1 MSQLY
6 SHIRK
11 QLTVSLD
18 EHEASSMAFILLE
31 DVYGLSRT
39 DVLMGRD
46 DLLKKEEKDNINEMV
61 QRILNHEPIQYV
73 TGKALFDGMTI
84 KVAPGVLIPRP
95 ETEELVELVCS
106 RLQENPNTKVMDI
119 GTGSGCIALAIK
131 KRIHNSEVHAC
142 DISDKALQIA
152 ADNAK
157 RLDLD
162 IRFHHID
169 ILGNNIPDNVT
180 INQFDAIIS
189 NPPYICN
196 EESKEMERRVLDNEP
211 HIALFVPDNDPL
223 LFYRAIT
230 MKASK
235 MLKEKGILAFEIN
248 RRFGQEVKGL
258 MEQNGF
264 SDTEIIK
271 DQFSNDRIVIG
282 NYEKR
287 NNC

>member
-106 RLQENPNTKVMDI
+106 RLQENPNPKVMDI

-169 ILGNNIPDNVT
+169 ILGNNIPYNVT
-180 INQFDAIIS
+180 LNQFDAIIS

-230 MKASK
+230 MKVSK

-248 RRFGQEVKGL
+248 QRFGQEVKGL

>member
-1 MSQLY
+1 
-6 SHIRK
+6 
-11 QLTVSLD
+11 
-18 EHEASSMAFILLE
+18 
-31 DVYGLSRT
+31 
-39 DVLMGRD
+39 
-46 DLLKKEEKDNINEMV
+46 MV

-106 RLQENPNTKVMDI
+106 RLQENPNPKVMDI

-157 RLDLD
+157 RLDLG

-169 ILGNNIPDNVT
+169 ILGNNIPYNVT
-180 INQFDAIIS
+180 LNQFDAIIS

>member
-169 ILGNNIPDNVT
+169 ILGNNIPYNVT
-180 INQFDAIIS
+180 LNQFDAIIS

-211 HIALFVPDNDPL
+211 HIALFVPDNEPL